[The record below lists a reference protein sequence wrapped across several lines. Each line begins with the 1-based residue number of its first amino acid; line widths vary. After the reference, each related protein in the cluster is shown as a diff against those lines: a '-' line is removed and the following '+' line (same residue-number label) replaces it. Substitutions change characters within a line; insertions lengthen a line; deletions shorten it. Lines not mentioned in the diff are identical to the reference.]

1 MFFAQ
6 DRIKIM
12 QDMILSTDIK
22 DRVKHLDKL
31 QKMQKDDFIGL
42 FTAMKG
48 FPCTIRLLDPPLH
61 EFLPRREDL
70 MLEVKE
76 LEILKDDKKKL
87 DEKRHLLERVEEL
100 HEFNPMLGLRGC
112 RLGITMPEITSMQA
126 KAIFEAAIEV
136 SKKGIKEIPEIMIPL
151 VGMVT
156 EIKIQKDIINKV
168 AKETLGK
175 KKITYLVG
183 TMIEVPRATT
193 VADQIAKEAE
203 FFSFGTNDLTQTVF
217 AYSLSLI
224 HI

>member
-1 MFFAQ
+1 
-6 DRIKIM
+6 
-12 QDMILSTDIK
+12 
-22 DRVKHLDKL
+22 
-31 QKMQKDDFIGL
+31 
-42 FTAMKG
+42 
-48 FPCTIRLLDPPLH
+48 
-61 EFLPRREDL
+61 

-136 SKKGIKEIPEIMIPL
+136 SKKGIKVVPEIMIPL

-156 EIKIQKDIINKV
+156 EFKIQKDIINKV

-183 TMIEVPRATT
+183 TMIEVPG
-193 VADQIAKEAE
+193 QPQ
-203 FFSFGTNDLTQTVF
+203 LQTKLLKRLN
-217 AYSLSLI
+217 SSHLELMI
-224 HI
+224 

>member
-136 SKKGIKEIPEIMIPL
+136 SKKGIKVVPEIMIPL

-156 EIKIQKDIINKV
+156 EFKIQK
-168 AKETLGK
+168 
-175 KKITYLVG
+175 
-183 TMIEVPRATT
+183 
-193 VADQIAKEAE
+193 
-203 FFSFGTNDLTQTVF
+203 
-217 AYSLSLI
+217 LSLI

>member
-1 MFFAQ
+1 MPSDAEVAIKFGAEGIGLCRTEHMFFAQ

-136 SKKGIKEIPEIMIPL
+136 SKKGIKVDFDLIQEAKHFFSKAGVKL
-151 VGMVT
+151 
-156 EIKIQKDIINKV
+156 IKSLNKYINK
-168 AKETLGK
+168 EPGL
-175 KKITYLVG
+175 Y
-183 TMIEVPRATT
+183 
-193 VADQIAKEAE
+193 
-203 FFSFGTNDLTQTVF
+203 
-217 AYSLSLI
+217 
-224 HI
+224 